1 MILLRFRGSNLTKPN
16 ETKRNQTQP
25 NETKQSL
32 INSCRITHTHKLFFV
47 SAGPVSPP
55 SEPQYS
61 LLLICNYM
69 YVLTCVSPYWFFF
82 SPLSLLFSLLENFLS
97 LSLLFF
103 PLYIHIYV
111 HIYLC
116 VSQGILLLSL
126 SLSLYFSFI
135 LPFFLLIYK

>member
-97 LSLLFF
+97 LLFL

-116 VSQGILLLSL
+116 VSQGILFLSL
-126 SLSLYFSFI
+126 SLFSFI

>member
-69 YVLTCVSPYWFFF
+69 YVLTGVSPYWF
-82 SPLSLLFSLLENFLS
+82 SPSFSLLENFLS
-97 LSLLFF
+97 LSSLF
-103 PLYIHIYV
+103 PLIYTYICT
-111 HIYLC
+111 YLLMRF
-116 VSQGILLLSL
+116 SRNSLSL
-126 SLSLYFSFI
+126 SLSL
-135 LPFFLLIYK
+135 FFLLFFLFFSLYISNYL